1 MNYAIDK
8 AALIR
13 YDLLGNGRPLASLSM
28 VGETGHDPDL
38 KPYGYAPDKAR
49 ALLKEAGIALPLHLK
64 GQTRAQGK
72 RTARILAKQLEAVGI
87 DLRFGEG
94 VSDAEVIADLASKK
108 YDLGIAEL
116 PDALN
121 HISFVQSIALYSK
134 SPFSLLDDPDY
145 DKRLEALI
153 ATLDPA
159 EHLRLAKE
167 LDRYVHD
174 QALSLFTYQ
183 RIRTYGLS
191 SRVEF
196 VPSITGSLD
205 LRSVVIRSGGE

>member
-1 MNYAIDK
+1 
-8 AALIR
+8 
-13 YDLLGNGRPLASLSM
+13 
-28 VGETGHDPDL
+28 
-38 KPYGYAPDKAR
+38 
-49 ALLKEAGIALPLHLK
+49 
-64 GQTRAQGK
+64 
-72 RTARILAKQLEAVGI
+72 
-87 DLRFGEG
+87 
-94 VSDAEVIADLASKK
+94 
-108 YDLGIAEL
+108 
-116 PDALN
+116 
-121 HISFVQSIALYSK
+121 
-134 SPFSLLDDPDY
+134 
-145 DKRLEALI
+145 
-153 ATLDPA
+153 LDPA